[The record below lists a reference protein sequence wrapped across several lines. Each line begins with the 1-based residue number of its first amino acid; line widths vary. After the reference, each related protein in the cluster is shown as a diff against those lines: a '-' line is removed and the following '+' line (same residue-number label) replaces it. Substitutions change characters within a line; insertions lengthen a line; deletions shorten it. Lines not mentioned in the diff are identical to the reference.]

1 MKAAIE
7 TLSRQLEVL
16 CRVEPMQ
23 RTDGLI
29 GEADETSRRCAQ
41 IRQALSVLG
50 AAEGGP
56 IYPVPCPDVAA
67 PDTTTSNGPACNL
80 RTPWLAPE

>member
-7 TLSRQLEVL
+7 TLSRQLDVL

-23 RTDGLI
+23 RSDGLI
-29 GEADETSRRCAQ
+29 GEADETSRRAAQ
-41 IRQALSVLG
+41 IRQALAVLG

-56 IYPVPCPDVAA
+56 IYPVPHPE
-67 PDTTTSNGPACNL
+67 PA
-80 RTPWLAPE
+80 

>member
-23 RTDGLI
+23 RADGLI
-29 GEADETSRRCAQ
+29 GEADDTSRRCAQ
-41 IRQALSVLG
+41 IRQALAVLG

-56 IYPVPCPDVAA
+56 IWPVPCPE
-67 PDTTTSNGPACNL
+67 PA
-80 RTPWLAPE
+80 

>member
-23 RTDGLI
+23 RADGLI
-29 GEADETSRRCAQ
+29 GEADDTSRRCAE
-41 IRQALSVLG
+41 IRQALAVLG
-50 AAEGGP
+50 SAHGGP
-56 IYPVPCPDVAA
+56 IYPVPCPD
-67 PDTTTSNGPACNL
+67 PD
-80 RTPWLAPE
+80 